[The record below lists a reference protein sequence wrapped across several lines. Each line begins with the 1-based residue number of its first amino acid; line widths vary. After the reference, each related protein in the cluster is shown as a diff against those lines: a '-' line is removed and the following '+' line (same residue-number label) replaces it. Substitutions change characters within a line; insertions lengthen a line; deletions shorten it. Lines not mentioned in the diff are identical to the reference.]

1 MVRIIIAIT
10 AFVIAGAVFFW
21 YTKPAYD
28 STKILQE
35 EIAQFDQAL
44 ERANEL
50 QALRQQLLSR
60 FNAFNPADVE
70 RLSKLLPDHVDNV
83 RLILDLDNLAARF
96 GLAIQ
101 NVVVGEGGGR
111 SSGEAAATIIAQGDR
126 QYDSLTLSF
135 TTYGSYET
143 FIQLIESLEQSLRI
157 VDLIALSVAAAPGP
171 QGQQTYRF
179 DVTIRTYWLR

>member
-1 MVRIIIAIT
+1 MTRLIIAIT
-10 AFVIAGAVFFW
+10 AFVIAGVVFFW

-28 STKILQE
+28 SSKVLQE

-101 NVVVGEGGGR
+101 NVVVGGNQ
-111 SSGEAAATIIAQGDR
+111 SSPTPVPAAIIAQGDR
-126 QYDSLTLSF
+126 QYDSLTLGF

-143 FIQLIESLEQSLRI
+143 FIQLIEALEQSLRI
-157 VDLIALSVAAAPGP
+157 VDLVSLSIASAPGP
-171 QGQQTYRF
+171 QGQLTYRF